1 MWHYLLLFVIALVL
15 LACPSKP
22 QRRSPA
28 VIDNSSNTE
37 PTSADSASNEP
48 ASAKSAGIYFALQS
62 KADGSG
68 YIPLVLHIIEGGI
81 SVATRKAYSRAGV
94 FSLADNEFGKEVIDL
109 SARDAQAINLLLTFT
124 EGDDNYCVTTP
135 LAEVVNWVRG
145 VSVPE
150 IKQKLTQT
158 KAQPINLGGSKG
170 TLEQQAGGWQCTGA

>member
-22 QRRSPA
+22 QGRSPA

-37 PTSADSASNEP
+37 PAA
-48 ASAKSAGIYFALQS
+48 AKSAGIYFALQS

-68 YIPLVLHIIEGGI
+68 YIPLVLHIIEGGVPI
-81 SVATRKAYSRAGV
+81 PVATHKAYSRAGV

-109 SARDAQAINLLLTFT
+109 SARDEQAINLLLTFA

-170 TLEQQAGGWQCTGA
+170 TLEQRAGGWQCTGA